1 MAPAYSGVGDRVSMP
16 PRSPNSPLP
25 PFPNGSTVTVGS
37 FDGVHLGHQAVLQEI
52 GRRAKAARRVAVLV
66 TFDPHPLEVVNPDA
80 APSLLTTG
88 AERLEIM
95 VQSPLDYVLLLRF
108 DRYLAGL
115 TPEGFVREVLLQR
128 CAVRELVIGHDHGF
142 GRGRSGD
149 VETLRRMGA
158 AEGFQVD
165 VIDPVDFGGQ
175 HVSSSRIRRAV
186 AGGDLVTAA
195 AMLGRPYSVVG
206 RVGEGERR
214 GRMLGV
220 PTINLIDFSPRKL
233 LPPDGVYA
241 VAVEWRGGRTGG
253 MMHQGP
259 RPTFEDGRR
268 VLEAHLFGFDGDLY
282 GEWVRI
288 EWVERLRDIERFATI
303 EQLKDKMEQD
313 RQRALA
319 LLAGRRSM
327 PTHVA

>member
-1 MAPAYSGVGDRVSMP
+1 VRASRSIPAA
-16 PRSPNSPLP
+16 PLP
-25 PFPNGSTVTVGS
+25 PLPNGSTVTVGS
-37 FDGVHLGHQAVLQEI
+37 FDGVHLGHQAVLEEI
-52 GRRAKAARRVAVLV
+52 GRRARSSGRAAVLV

-80 APSLLTTG
+80 APPLLTTG

-115 TPEGFVREVLLQR
+115 TPEGFVREVLLHR
-128 CAVRELVIGHDHGF
+128 CSVRELVIGHDHGF

-149 VETLRRMGA
+149 VETLRQMGA
-158 AEGFQVD
+158 VEGFQVD
-165 VIDPVDFGGQ
+165 VVEPVDFAGQ

-186 AGGDLVTAA
+186 AGGDLVSAA

-206 RVGEGERR
+206 RVGQGEQR
-214 GRMLGV
+214 GRKLGV
-220 PTINLIDFSPRKL
+220 PTINLTDFSHRKL

-241 VAVEWRGGRTGG
+241 VAVEWRGGRAGG

-268 VLEAHLFGFDGDLY
+268 VLETHLFDFDGDLY

-288 EWVERLRDIERFATI
+288 EWVERLRDIERFSTV
-303 EQLKDKMEQD
+303 EQLKDKMQQD
-313 RQRALA
+313 RKRALA
-319 LLAGRRSM
+319 VLAGRRSV
-327 PTHVA
+327 PSHLSHA